1 MVFDSAKPGVV
12 SVKKSIIDEP
22 EEVSAIKTS
31 KDALE
36 AASLPATLPPAGLS
50 EMRQAYL
57 YKQVRPHAPAAFQD
71 EICPKPSEMPM
82 DLLPDLEPSALPV
95 QSTSEDV

>member
-1 MVFDSAKPGVV
+1 MPGILFFANHFKPIKGIRSLHHMVFDSAKPGVV

-22 EEVSAIKTS
+22 EEVITIKTS

-36 AASLPATLPPAGLS
+36 AAGLPATLPPAGLS

-57 YKQVRPHAPAAFQD
+57 YKQVRPHVPAALQD
-71 EICPKPSEMPM
+71 GI
-82 DLLPDLEPSALPV
+82 
-95 QSTSEDV
+95 